1 MVPGWGTGMAKVTFK
16 VAGGW
21 DVRSYIDGISAI
33 TFLESRVCVCDTLAW
48 KVGITH
54 SGGDVEREQMRG
66 IEDVVLGQTRF
77 YR

>member
-1 MVPGWGTGMAKVTFK
+1 MAKVTFK

-21 DVRSYIDGISAI
+21 DVRSYIDGQANISAI
-33 TFLESRVCVCDTLAW
+33 TFLESRACVCNTLAW